1 MLPLKTTI
9 ADLDALTGYLKTQ
22 VGWVAVDKVKKAIPT
37 RHADNRKLEAMRYI
51 GMIERD
57 GSKIKLTEAGRG
69 YSSAADDDSRADIIR
84 SLIRPISLYHQTA
97 EWMHFSSKDAPTKT
111 EVANYWHD
119 SHTDELQGA
128 SGAALTDAV
137 IFFLR
142 LMSAAGLGQYVG
154 AGNNRPET
162 YLKVNTEALEQ
173 YVTTEE
179 PIRETPT
186 TADPEQGRA
195 ASDSSSSPAVP
206 NQVDVTSNPAVHVN
220 VEIHIAA
227 DAQPGTIEGIF
238 KNMRKYVL
246 NLPPTED
253 E

>member
-9 ADLDALTGYLKTQ
+9 EDLNALTAYLKTQ
-22 VGWVAVDKVKKAIPT
+22 VGWIQIDKVKKAIPSK
-37 RHADNRKLEAMRYI
+37 HADNRKLEATRYVGLI
-51 GMIERD
+51 DRE
-57 GSKIKLTEAGRG
+57 GSTIKLTDPGRN
-69 YSSAADDDSRADIIR
+69 YSSSADDAAKARILRD
-84 SLIRPISLYHQTA
+84 LIRQIPLYHQTA

-119 SHTDELQGA
+119 SHGSELQGA
-128 SGAALTDAV
+128 AGAALTDAT

-142 LMSAAGLGQYVG
+142 LMGAAELGKYIG

-162 YLKVNTEALEQ
+162 YLKVDTEALRE
-173 YVTTEE
+173 YVAGEAAA
-179 PIRETPT
+179 PETPSPRGPE
-186 TADPEQGRA
+186 TAATETGPP
-195 ASDSSSSPAVP
+195 SSLPVPGPVNVTSSPAV
-206 NQVDVTSNPAVHVN
+206 HIN

-227 DAQPGTIEGIF
+227 DAEPATIEEIF

-246 NLPPTED
+246 DLPPTVD